1 MRLAAHLALI
11 LLAILL
17 AVVLPQTMFWMA
29 CVLAIASLQW
39 SRSLVSAFFLLA
51 AIHCVLGYGM
61 AFKGEDSIYW
71 LATGQQVWFAKAA
84 LAIALGLFSMATAYR
99 FSKHS
104 QSTWLNGLSVDED
117 HMRNLTRAAVVIA
130 ALAMFYMYAGF
141 SVIDLALQNLTEVGK
156 LRYLGS
162 ESAVDAYMVIRVSDV
177 LVCTLPLL
185 WLMRQKKIDYLIYLI
200 GFIALLLP
208 LRRASIFAVLLLPV
222 LVRFQSINFRKLAV
236 LFLVLLAIYGLSQ
249 IALMTVYDY
258 DVLSSAASALPEV
271 RDLGWAMELLRGN
284 YLYGATV
291 IQPLDPFP
299 GLIDTWKKTH
309 SISYI
314 TAELLNVDPE
324 SRSFGGLRI
333 TMAGEAFLNLWFFG
347 PVLFGLA
354 LGWGT
359 AWAERSMD
367 HATNLIT
374 RYLSVTAFAWICFWI
389 YMGGTQA
396 APTIKVELIL
406 FAAMYLLARKRAVA
420 EPGTVL
426 QPAVS

>member
-11 LLAILL
+11 VLAILL

-29 CVLAIASLQW
+29 CVLAIASLHRG
-39 SRSLVSAFFLLA
+39 RSLVSAFFLLA

-61 AFKGEDSIYW
+61 AFKGEESISW

-99 FSKHS
+99 FSKHA
-104 QSTWLNGLSVDED
+104 QPTWLNGLSIDEGR
-117 HMRNLTRAAVVIA
+117 MRNLTRAAVLIA
-130 ALAMFYMYAGF
+130 AGVMFYLYAGF
-141 SVIDLALQNLTEVGK
+141 SVIDLALQNITEVGK

-185 WLMRQKKIDYLIYLI
+185 WLMRQKKADYLIYLL
-200 GFIALLLP
+200 GFVALLLP

-222 LVRFQSINFRKLAV
+222 LVRFKSINYRKLAL

-271 RDLGWAMELLRGN
+271 RDLGWAMELLRSN

-291 IQPLDPFP
+291 IQPLDLLP

-314 TAELLNVDPE
+314 TAELLDV
-324 SRSFGGLRI
+324 RSGVAIVRRIKNHHGRRSVSEPLVLWAGALRPCPGL
-333 TMAGEAFLNLWFFG
+333 GH
-347 PVLFGLA
+347 GL
-354 LGWGT
+354 
-359 AWAERSMD
+359 
-367 HATNLIT
+367 
-374 RYLSVTAFAWICFWI
+374 
-389 YMGGTQA
+389 GGTQHGSRHRSHHA
-396 APTIKVELIL
+396 L
-406 FAAMYLLARKRAVA
+406 FVRHRICLDLFLDLYGRNT
-420 EPGTVL
+420 GGSHD
-426 QPAVS
+426 QG